1 MAVLRDFQEP
11 DAREAE
17 ENLRTIRELMERSTK
32 HSTFSGLSGVMA
44 GAASIAGCVVT
55 NLLIQKSLPATEFR
69 TNFVLIW
76 SVVIAVA
83 IVMDYLLTKRKAAQV
98 GKHII
103 SRLGKQ
109 MVIGAGPGLGT
120 GTLLTLLFLRH
131 NLVSDIYP
139 MWMLSY
145 GCAVCSVGLFSQREV
160 LYLGLAFLVAGAVTL
175 AAFPMWGL
183 PMMAVAFGGIH
194 IVYGLVMSR
203 KDGWYV

>member
-44 GAASIAGCVVT
+44 GIASITGCIVT
-55 NLLIQKSLPATEFR
+55 NSLVQKNLPAAEFR
-69 TNFVLIW
+69 TNFVFIW
-76 SVVIAVA
+76 SVVIVSAL
-83 IVMDYLLTKRKAAQV
+83 VMDYVLTKRKAARV

-120 GTLLTLLFLRH
+120 GALLTLLFLRN
-131 NLVSDIYP
+131 NLVNDIYP

-145 GCAVCSVGLFSQREV
+145 GCAVCSVALFSQREV
-160 LYLGLAFLVAGAVTL
+160 LFLGLAFLIAGALTL
-175 AAFPMWGL
+175 AAVPMWGL
-183 PMMAVAFGGIH
+183 QMMAVAFGGIH
-194 IVYGLVMSR
+194 IIYGLIMSR